1 MQRRISKILIA
12 LTGTVLAWGL
22 LPMASGVP
30 VLDGATAT
38 ASRTIDL
45 NKYPWITP
53 DLMID
58 GNFSGQYHTAKSVFH
73 SGGAATFIIEFTE
86 SKIINTILAVAR
98 EDYYDTV
105 NFEMYIGDD
114 PEVFIPSQL
123 FGTLMG
129 GGILDCGFKGKYF
142 GLKSPGALV
151 LAELRLF
158 EDRNIAPYAKA
169 SQSSLGSVAVY
180 DAQNPTK
187 LGVHATTGRIESSLT
202 RTAVEANPS
211 WELVFDEEI
220 TVTAMSLVGITST
233 VAYTHNIEV
242 HFGSS
247 SAHDDNPPIPGSPFF
262 TADGELNTGFE
273 AYPMMSGTR
282 LSVKK

>member
-38 ASRTIDL
+38 ASNILDL
-45 NKYPWITP
+45 NRYPWLTP
-53 DLMID
+53 ELMID
-58 GNFSGQYHTAKSVFH
+58 ENFSGQYYTARSVFH
-73 SGGAATFIIEFTE
+73 SAGAATFIIEFTE
-86 SKIINTILAVAR
+86 SKTINTILAVAR
-98 EDYYDTV
+98 EDHYNTV

-142 GLKSPGALV
+142 GLKSPYVIV

-158 EDRNIAPYAKA
+158 EDRNIAPYGKA
-169 SQSSLGSVAVY
+169 AQSSLRDPAVH
-180 DAQNPTK
+180 DAQNPTR
-187 LGVHATTGRIESSLT
+187 LGVHSTCGRIESMLT
-202 RTAVEANPS
+202 MTAVEANPS
-211 WELVFDEEI
+211 WELVFEEEI
-220 TVTAMSLVGITST
+220 TVTAMSLVGITCY
-233 VAYTHNIEV
+233 VPYTHNIEV

-273 AYPMMSGTR
+273 VYPMMSGSR